1 MEPKKDTKKVAKENS
16 YYYWWDDKNK
26 TPGLK
31 GPNPNAQKKISMAEA
46 QKVGL
51 NGSKSNKKASD
62 WNNMGTWEEKN
73 YKVEEFEE
81 FVHDRTG
88 RLTRDPIELEIQFCS
103 ILWVER
109 EYFGGVCEE

>member
-1 MEPKKDTKKVAKENS
+1 MEPKKDSKKKVAKENS

-31 GPNPNAQKKISMAEA
+31 APNPNAPKKISPAEA

-51 NGSKSNKKASD
+51 NAGKSKNKASD
-62 WNNMGTWEEKN
+62 WNNMGTWEERNFKISD
-73 YKVEEFEE
+73 FEE

-88 RLTRDPIELEIQFCS
+88 RFIRDF
-103 ILWVER
+103 VESA
-109 EYFGGVCEE
+109 V